1 MVRVIGFYKWK
12 QGARFDHQYYRTK
25 HMATARDLLQP
36 LGLLRLESDEFLVIG
51 EPQEGVV
58 IAATYAYFDTP
69 GAARAALAAAGPAL
83 LKSVPGYT
91 DLVPELVMSH
101 VTVHV

>member
-12 QGARFDHQYYRTK
+12 PGARFDHQCYRTK

-51 EPQEGVV
+51 EPQEGAIV
-58 IAATYAYFDTP
+58 AATYAYFATLS
-69 GAARAALAAAGPAL
+69 AAQAALAAAGPAL
-83 LKSVPGYT
+83 LESVPEYT
-91 DLVPELVMSH
+91 DLVPELVMSQ
-101 VTVHV
+101 VTAHL

>member
-12 QGARFDHQYYRTK
+12 RGARFDHQYYRTK

-58 IAATYAYFDTP
+58 IAATFAYFDTP
-69 GAARAALAAAGPAL
+69 SAAQAALAAAGPAL
-83 LKSVPGYT
+83 LKSVPEYT
-91 DLVPELVMSH
+91 DLIPELVMSQVTAH
-101 VTVHV
+101 V